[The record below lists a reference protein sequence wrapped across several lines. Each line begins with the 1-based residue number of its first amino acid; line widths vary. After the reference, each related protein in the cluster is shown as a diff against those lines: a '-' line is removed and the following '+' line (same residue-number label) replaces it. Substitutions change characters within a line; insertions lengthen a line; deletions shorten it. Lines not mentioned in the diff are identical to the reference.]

1 MRRPFTKNTGN
12 YIKGT
17 FQIGDLSIGV
27 SPFSQ
32 SYEGLT
38 WWEGPE
44 ENSVC
49 IIAKDTTSKG
59 SPVGDTGTVRFWGT
73 GSTDEAFIGAVNNV
87 SGQNFTTTS
96 SCNSWLS
103 SNGYWTNCGVSF
115 NPETYPTH
123 STINVYQISGGN
135 IVSSELYY
143 STTEDKVYVN
153 TLYKNS
159 TTPRGN
165 AIVDASTL
173 SSGGTYNVT
182 TYLPTSGSSSFP
194 ANSGTGV
201 VDQTNNKYYNYDN
214 TSGEGHITGY
224 DLSNNT
230 ISEYITYTLGDQN
243 VRRNLTYDS
252 ETEKLV
258 GWGNNELF
266 RIFNT
271 NPLSF
276 SASLDPGIAGGD
288 YPTLNGLI
296 SNNKGQVFVQR
307 EGRYWVID
315 INSKTI
321 IKNASYGSGLQRS
334 NRTFGAYC
342 PTTDK
347 FYVNTDGTN
356 LTIIDGSSFDVI
368 TNLTLTTNNS
378 YFIFKGVCVTY
389 DSKRDTIWTFDAEG
403 KLCAIDVE
411 NDTVFKRSSF
421 SFGEN
426 YVERYGDKGGL
437 VAGGDLLFMSSGN
450 PNDID
455 PLLAFDLNK
464 IWPT

>member
-1 MRRPFTKNTGN
+1 MRRPFVKNTGN

-32 SYEGLT
+32 SYSSLT

-49 IIAKDTTSKG
+49 IIAKDATSKG

-87 SGQNFTTTS
+87 SGQNFTTVS

-103 SNGYWTNCGVSF
+103 SNGYWTNCGSSF
-115 NPETYPTH
+115 NPSTYPTH
-123 STINVYQISGGN
+123 STINVYQISGGD

-173 SSGGTYNVT
+173 SSGSTYNVT

-214 TSGEGHITGY
+214 TSGEGHITEY
-224 DLSNNT
+224 DFSTDT
-230 ISEYITYTLGDQN
+230 ISDYRTFTLGTS
-243 VRRNLTYDS
+243 RGLAYDS
-252 ETEKLV
+252 ETQKLV
-258 GWGNNELF
+258 GWGANVGEF

-271 NPLSF
+271 NPLSL
-276 SASLDPGIAGGD
+276 SASLDPGSTGGD
-288 YPTLNGLI
+288 DPTLNGLI
-296 SNNKGQVFVQR
+296 SNNKGQVFLQR
-307 EGRYWVID
+307 EGKYWVID
-315 INSKTI
+315 INSRTVLKS
-321 IKNASYGSGLQRS
+321 ASYGSGLQRS
-334 NRTFGAYC
+334 SRTFGAYC

-356 LTIIDGSSFDVI
+356 LTIIDGSNFNVI
-368 TNLTLTTNNS
+368 TNLTLTTNNP
-378 YFIFKGVCVTY
+378 YFISKGVCVTY

-403 KLCAIDVE
+403 KLCSIDTE

-426 YVERYGDKGGL
+426 YVERYSNNGGL

-450 PNDID
+450 PNVND
-455 PLLAFDLNK
+455 PLLAFDLNE